1 MLKKLCVLSEVI
13 KWHLLKGKL
22 KNADL
27 QCFNATQF
35 IALDG
40 HEGFEICKQR
50 GFYITNTSA
59 EWGQEPFLSNEQK

>member
-1 MLKKLCVLSEVI
+1 MLKKLCVLSGVI
-13 KWHLLKGKL
+13 QWHLLKGEL
-22 KNADL
+22 ENADL

-40 HEGFEICKQR
+40 HGGFEICKQS